1 MLEKGFGIAKVEV
14 NASTG
19 VHDHAKWKPKWKIEK
34 YNSKGELYA
43 VEEFDGNLL
52 LFDGISEFMKAA
64 CSVGGTAFSEA
75 NARIG
80 VGDGTTEAKANQKG
94 LQGTNKAYATMD
106 AGYPKVQGN
115 TMTFRATFGSGQA
128 AFAWQEFVIDNGT
141 IALNRKVEYH
151 GVKVSQDTWAISCS
165 ITIS

>member
-1 MLEKGFGIAKVEV
+1 MLEKGFGIDKVEV
-14 NASTG
+14 NAGTG

-64 CSVGGTAFSEA
+64 CGVGGTAFSEA

-80 VGDGTTEAKANQKG
+80 VGDGTTPADSNQNG
-94 LQGTNKAYATMD
+94 LQGENKAYAQMD
-106 AGYPKVQGN
+106 AGYPKVSGN
-115 TMTFRATFGSGQA
+115 TVTFRATFGPEQA
-128 AFAWQEFVIDNGT
+128 AFAWQEFVVDNSVN
-141 IALNRKVEYH
+141 ALNRKVENH
-151 GVKVSQDTWAISCS
+151 GVKASQDTWAIVCS
-165 ITIS
+165 ITIA

>member
-1 MLEKGFGIAKVEV
+1 MLEKGFGIDKVEV
-14 NASTG
+14 NAGTG

-34 YNSKGELYA
+34 YNDKGELYA
-43 VEEFDGNLL
+43 IEEFDGNRLL
-52 LFDGISEFMKAA
+52 LDGLTDFLKAG
-64 CSVGGTAFSEA
+64 CGIGGTTYNAA
-75 NARIG
+75 KARIG
-80 VGDGTTEAKANQKG
+80 VGDGTTPAEFTQKG
-94 LQGTNKAYATMD
+94 LQGNNKAYAHMD
-106 AGYPKVQGN
+106 AGYPKVSGN
-115 TMTFRATFGSGQA
+115 TVTFRATFGSGQA

>member
-14 NASTG
+14 NAGTG

-64 CSVGGTAFSEA
+64 CGVGGTAFSGA
-75 NARIG
+75 NAKHIKFARLL
-80 VGDGTTEAKANQKG
+80 KQKFKSVF
-94 LQGTNKAYATMD
+94 TDT
-106 AGYPKVQGN
+106 YP
-115 TMTFRATFGSGQA
+115 
-128 AFAWQEFVIDNGT
+128 
-141 IALNRKVEYH
+141 
-151 GVKVSQDTWAISCS
+151 
-165 ITIS
+165 